1 MSSRETKDIIPTKL
15 LASLANEANEKIQT
29 NKHILETI
37 QIYQNQIKVI
47 KQILKNNK
55 ENNITIPKKNIQN
68 NEFLFEYINKLKSL
82 NNNLNQEIKKKKEK
96 NNDYKEKLF
105 DNNSI
110 KQPLEKEELDNFI
123 LKNTLLKLNDEIVK
137 YNMLIKTSREHSVL
151 REIRRDTPIDSK
163 SADYIIYDLS
173 IDIQRN
179 MLLENRD
186 FNICVNKNKAYQ
198 KKMKN
203 YKKKAEKL
211 KYYIEI
217 FRNSINKIPLLKR
230 FDSSNNIFQDV
241 GNNQK
246 QNIMGFSNNKNKKF
260 QEDENN
266 FEYKGNFTKNM
277 SENNTDNIKH
287 NDNNFNSEEDND
299 NNEDNKVEHI
309 SLKEKKNNKKL
320 LLINKNDEEEEN
332 ENEED
337 IKKENINKKNIY
349 KKDKKK
355 NTKKLELLSLDELFD
370 LSNYEGENEAII
382 DEELHSN
389 DETTFE
395 TKIKPQKKIIND
407 YIKQIKHEVP
417 SLNFSQIEFNK
428 AKVMNEADLY
438 SLQRRN
444 FEGKNIDTIISNIKK
459 KIKKLKKI
467 LELNER
473 KYLAMR
479 NFINETKDNYNKILR
494 PLKIK
499 STVEGGNIDF
509 KIQNLLG
516 TNKNKKIEEK
526 KNNNIIEEELV
537 GSDYSDEDKYEEE
550 NVKSNKINIIG
561 DEDSDNDVGNNNVF
575 MKTQVDINMEIGL
588 NLNNYEKNK
597 NINKRK
603 IKYNTEDN
611 SKFNSK

>member
-55 ENNITIPKKNIQN
+55 ENNITIPKKNSQN

-82 NNNLNQEIKKKKEK
+82 NNNLNQGIKKKKEK